1 MNTAAMFRAWGDPS
15 TWSKA
20 QHERYIARSR
30 QEEEIV
36 QSVER
41 QIELIRALGRIDD
54 VNEGKDG
61 ALVLAYH
68 YGFHC
73 GQKAAKESNPTPISE
88 VQRAVEE
95 FRVQMEE
102 AKARLLVR
110 LSQHRSV

>member
-1 MNTAAMFRAWGDPS
+1 MLRAWGDPS
-15 TWSKA
+15 TWSKV
-20 QHERYIARSR
+20 QHERFIARSR

-41 QIELIRALGRIDD
+41 HIELIRALGHLDD

-73 GQKAAKESNPTPISE
+73 GQKAATESNPTPISE
-88 VQRAVEE
+88 VRKAVEE
-95 FRVQMEE
+95 FRVQVEE
-102 AKARLLVR
+102 AKARLLAG
-110 LSQHRSV
+110 LSLRINR